1 MIDKDTLDKT
11 DYIDWQDRLHGITYQ
26 KKNCPFMSVVLLE
39 KQLNYHLEKA
49 KRVSSPLQRIH
60 SNIYGPI
67 NVRARHVVNYCITFI
82 ETFTQFG
89 HVYLISHKSEALN
102 CFIQYNNLV
111 ENKLST
117 KIKALITDQVHEYLS
132 EQFKNVCDE
141 KGIARQLIIPYTPQQ
156 NGVVEKRNK
165 TLFDMVRSMMAN
177 ANLSISF

>member
-1 MIDKDTLDKT
+1 
-11 DYIDWQDRLHGITYQ
+11 
-26 KKNCPFMSVVLLE
+26 
-39 KQLNYHLEKA
+39 
-49 KRVSSPLQRIH
+49 
-60 SNIYGPI
+60 
-67 NVRARHVVNYCITFI
+67 VNYCITFI

-111 ENKLST
+111 ENKLNT

-165 TLFDMVRSMMAN
+165 TLFDMVRLMMAN